1 MPANNLR
8 QAERPEGASF
18 IEQMPG
24 TAPGLVCP
32 VTRAG
37 GDGTTRDLVVYAV
50 PGVPWEMREMIA
62 GTVLPDLQRRAGITA
77 AIRSR
82 TLRTW
87 GESESRLAE
96 LLAGR
101 IDELDRSGGATLAFL
116 ASGIEGLK
124 VRITAK
130 APTAEEAD
138 ALLADEG
145 HRSGSSS
152 VRSCSAWT
160 TTPWSRSPS
169 TC

>member
-1 MPANNLR
+1 MSAVSPDLPRLLLAPMEGLLDARLR
-8 QAERPEGASF
+8 AVVTQAARYDWCVTEF
-18 IEQMPG
+18 IR
-24 TAPGLVCP
+24 
-32 VTRAG
+32 VT
-37 GDGTTRDLVVYAV
+37 
-50 PGVPWEMREMIA
+50 

-101 IDELDRSGGATLAFL
+101 IDELDRTGGATLAFL

-130 APTAEEAD
+130 AR
-138 ALLADEG
+138 
-145 HRSGSSS
+145 RSPRVQG
-152 VRSCSAWT
+152 R
-160 TTPWSRSPS
+160 WSR
-169 TC
+169 